1 MYNKY
6 FKIAAALLV
15 LIIFAACGSIF
26 ANGIISIE
34 SRKDSVYRF
43 EPSFGDSHYIREKLS
58 EPIWAVANAY
68 LYVENYMGENDI
80 VIDDN
85 ISENETESYPADE
98 DMFKRLEDGE
108 TTDTADSEPQ
118 PTELPKEFFDAQNGE
133 ATDTADSQPQPTEL
147 PQERGNAQDGEER
160 ESAYEENNDGE
171 DNSSVN
177 YTQKNKKTITT
188 QELRNMLDKNIEKNL
203 SNADDE
209 AVNYYIMLNR
219 ENYEKSYS
227 NSDVVDKSQFL
238 DAEHYVTFNYND
250 NRETQSTSCSNSFDF
265 PWVYGEN
272 ELFDDVTIYVM
283 VKPQTASYV
292 MAQWLHERNEV
303 MGYASEIGV
312 LLLIMLLLLVY
323 LIIVCG
329 KEKGSD
335 KIKLMKIDY
344 MFSEI
349 QPIILIAAAVSGTAV
364 CIFFVEYAIFS
375 YIPGNLSAAGV
386 TAIAGVFGFVFE
398 GLVLSWARNIK
409 NKTLIKHS
417 LTYRIFCFLKK
428 CYIKLKGHIKNAKSL
443 SKIMHSE
450 KIGVIITSGLIGY
463 TLLLCIFAHLSA
475 LLVIVL
481 LAAVWYFISRKFA
494 IFDELRKAISEIK
507 NGNIDYKTQITD
519 NGILGAMCEDVNEI
533 RDGIKK
539 SVEHELKAERM
550 KTELITNVSHDL
562 KTPLTS
568 IINYAELLN
577 KENLTPSEANDYV
590 KIIMQKSQRL
600 KNLTQDLFDI
610 SKVQS
615 GNENFNMEKIDV
627 SMLLKQVL
635 GENDKEIKKTSL
647 DFKTDIEDEVY
658 VMADGKKLAR
668 VFENLINNILKY
680 SMEHTRVYISLKKND
695 KAEIEFKNISSYQMN
710 FDDEEITERFIRG
723 DESRSREG
731 SGLGLAIAK
740 SYVEAFGGSLNV
752 KTDGD
757 LFKVIIKM

>member
-15 LIIFAACGSIF
+15 GIIFAACGSLA

-34 SRKDSVYRF
+34 SRRDSVYRF

-118 PTELPKEFFDAQNGE
+118 PTELPKESFDTQNGE
-133 ATDTADSQPQPTEL
+133 ATDNVDLQPQPTEL
-147 PQERGNAQDGEER
+147 PQERGSTQDGESENT
-160 ESAYEENNDGE
+160 YEENNDGE
-171 DNSSVN
+171 ENSSVN
-177 YTQKNKKTITT
+177 YTEKNKKTITT
-188 QELRNMLDKNIEKNL
+188 QELRNMLNEKIEKNL

-209 AVNYYIMLNR
+209 AVNYYIVLNG
-219 ENYEKSYS
+219 ENYEKIYA
-227 NSDVVDKSQFL
+227 NSDVADKSQFL
-238 DAEHYVTFNYND
+238 NSEHYVTFNYND

-292 MAQWLHERNEV
+292 MAEWLHERNEV

-312 LLLIMLLLLVY
+312 LLLVMLLLLVY

-364 CIFFVEYAIFS
+364 CIFFIEYALFS
-375 YIPGNLSAAGV
+375 YIPVSVVVAGV
-386 TAIAGVFGFVFE
+386 AVIAGVFGFIFE

-428 CYIKLKGHIKNAKSL
+428 CYIKLKSHLKNAKSL

-463 TLLLCIFAHLSA
+463 TLLLCIFAHLSII
-475 LLVIVL
+475 LVIVL

-494 IFDELRKAISEIK
+494 IFDELRRAISEIK
-507 NGNIDYKTQITD
+507 NGNIEYKIDRTD
-519 NGILGAMCEDVNEI
+519 SGILGLMCEDVNMI

-539 SVEHELKAERM
+539 SVEHEVRAERM

-590 KIIMQKSQRL
+590 KIIMSKSQRL

-615 GNENFNMEKIDV
+615 GNENFNIEKIDV

-647 DFKTDIEDEVY
+647 DFKTNIEDEVY

-695 KAEIEFKNISSYQMN
+695 KAEIEFKNISSYQMD
-710 FDDEEITERFIRG
+710 FDEDEITERFIRG

-740 SYVEAFGGSLNV
+740 SYIEAFGGSLKV
-752 KTDGD
+752 RTDGD
-757 LFKVIIKM
+757 LFKVIINL